1 MIFGL
6 KQNKYVIY
14 IYLLYT
20 TGLNS
25 SGELSNP
32 FKLLIKEA
40 LLVSTDKPLLN
51 KQVKSIPP
59 PTILIPIFDFYDS
72 LDYF

>member
-6 KQNKYVIY
+6 KQNKSNMSST
-14 IYLLYT
+14 YLLYT

-25 SGELSNP
+25 GGQLSSQIFSFNQTS
-32 FKLLIKEA
+32 KIN
-40 LLVSTDKPLLN
+40 S
-51 KQVKSIPP
+51 PP
-59 PTILIPIFDFYDS
+59 IILIPIFDFFYDS